1 MSLKIDP
8 EFRDLIPPLSNVEL
22 KQLHD
27 NISNQGCLNP
37 LIAWK
42 EEFVL
47 LDGHNRFAFC
57 SNHEIVYEV
66 KQLSFLSRDAAKDW
80 IILNQLGRRNVS
92 PDTAARLRGQLY
104 LSRKKS
110 VGEHFGNQHT
120 NLESRQNGGIPKRQ
134 QNTAESVA
142 KETGVSPRTI
152 ERDAKY
158 AEACDKLGITTAAI
172 ASGEEN
178 RSRKEI
184 IETAFPEKA
193 KSKPIEIVQDHA
205 NHIFETAK
213 SVMDR
218 IAKNDVHR
226 VEALNSMVKYCEN
239 RIQQNK

>member
-1 MSLKIDP
+1 M
-8 EFRDLIPPLSNVEL
+8 
-22 KQLHD
+22 
-27 NISNQGCLNP
+27 
-37 LIAWK
+37 IAWK
-42 EEFVL
+42 EECVL

-57 SNHEIVYEV
+57 SNHEIAYEV
-66 KQLSFLSRDAAKDW
+66 KELSFLSRDAAKDW

-104 LSRKKS
+104 ISRKKS
-110 VGEHFGNQHT
+110 VGAPDGNDNRKIQCGQSGHIENDQRT
-120 NLESRQNGGIPKRQ
+120 REI
-134 QNTAESVA
+134 VA

>member
-8 EFRDLIPPLSNVEL
+8 EFRDLIPPLSDVEL

-27 NISNQGCLNP
+27 NLSNQGCLNP

-104 LSRKKS
+104 LSRKKT
-110 VGEHFGNQHT
+110 VGAQDGNENRKNQF
-120 NLESRQNGGIPKRQ
+120 RQSGGIET
-134 QNTAESVA
+134 TAESVA

>member
-8 EFRDLIPPLSNVEL
+8 EFRDLIPPLSDVEL

-27 NISNQGCLNP
+27 NLSNQGCLYP

-42 EEFVL
+42 EECVL

-57 SNHEIVYEV
+57 SNHEIAYEV
-66 KQLSFLSRDAAKDW
+66 KELSFLSRDAAKDW

-104 LSRKKS
+104 ISRKKS
-110 VGEHFGNQHT
+110 VGAPDGNDNRKIQCGQSGHIENDQRT
-120 NLESRQNGGIPKRQ
+120 REI
-134 QNTAESVA
+134 VA